1 MQRRLMLALLLAG
14 AAAAQQPPAQPP
26 ADQQILPIYE
36 RCLQLIEAGGIASPE
51 LGRAGMPL
59 AENMRMAL
67 ESLRFLGVR
76 NPQLHY
82 RFLANLRA
90 YLLLAESV
98 PKPVNFPAM
107 ARQQLAELRDNSLL
121 VEAYFL
127 SLVERLESELRS
139 PDRDNLRRY
148 RDANAALGPP
158 KPGDPRVVFLGD
170 SITDGWRLNEYFP
183 GRDFVNR
190 GIGGQITGQ
199 MLGRFYADVIA
210 LKPAAVLILAGTND
224 IARGVSP
231 EVIRNNFTM
240 MCDLADTYKI
250 KVILASILPVSDHHK
265 DVNPAFEQTKRRPL
279 PAILEMNRWIQS
291 FCEKRGYVY
300 LNYYPAL
307 AGPDGQLAPN
317 LADDGLHPNAAGYR
331 IMAPLALAAIEKALG
346 PPKPE
351 PRRRR
356 LFN

>member
-1 MQRRLMLALLLAG
+1 MLAALLG
-14 AAAAQQPPAQPP
+14 AAAAGAQEEAKPHS
-26 ADQQILPIYE
+26 DQQILPLYE
-36 RCLQLIEAGGIASPE
+36 RCLQLIEAGGVASPE

-59 AENMRMAL
+59 GENMRLAL
-67 ESLRFLGVR
+67 ESLKFLGVR
-76 NPQLHY
+76 QPQLHY

-107 ARQQLAELRDNSLL
+107 ARQQLAELRDHSLS

-127 SLVERLESELRS
+127 AQIERLENELRQ

-148 RDANAALGPP
+148 RDANRALAPP
-158 KPGDPRVVFLGD
+158 NPANPRVVFLGD

-199 MLGRFYADVIA
+199 MLGRFYADVVA
-210 LKPAAVLILAGTND
+210 LKPAAVVILAGTND

-231 EVIRNNFTM
+231 ETIQGNLTM
-240 MCDLADTYKI
+240 MCELAELHKI

-265 DVNPAFEQTKRRPL
+265 DVNPAYEQTRRRPL
-279 PAILEMNRWIQS
+279 PAILEMNRWIQN
-291 FCEKRGYVY
+291 FCEKRGCTY
-300 LNYYPAL
+300 LNYFPAM

-346 PPKPE
+346 PAKPAE
-351 PRRRR
+351 RRRR
-356 LFN
+356 LF

>member
-1 MQRRLMLALLLAG
+1 MWKSLILAALLAVPAG
-14 AAAAQQPPAQPP
+14 AQDEARPPT
-26 ADQQILPIYE
+26 DQQILPLYE
-36 RCLQLIEAGGIASPE
+36 RCLQLIEAGGVASPE

-67 ESLRFLGVR
+67 ESLKFLGVR
-76 NPQLHY
+76 QPQLHY
-82 RFLANLRA
+82 RILANLRA

-98 PKPVNFPAM
+98 PKPLHFPAM
-107 ARQQLAELRDNSLL
+107 ARQQLAELRDHSLRI
-121 VEAYFL
+121 EAYFL
-127 SLVERLESELRS
+127 AQIERLENDLRQ

-148 RDANAALGPP
+148 RDANRALGPP
-158 KPGDPRVVFLGD
+158 NPANPRVVFLGD

-210 LKPAAVLILAGTND
+210 LKPAAVVILAGTND
-224 IARGVSP
+224 IARGVAP
-231 EVIRNNFTM
+231 ETIQNNLMM
-240 MCDLADTYKI
+240 MCDLAGAHKI
-250 KVILASILPVSDHHK
+250 QVILSSILPVSDHHK
-265 DVNPAFEQTKRRPL
+265 DVNPAYEQTKRRPL

-291 FCEKRGYVY
+291 LCEKRGYVY

-346 PPKPE
+346 PAKPAE
-351 PRRRR
+351 RRRR
-356 LFN
+356 LF

>member
-1 MQRRLMLALLLAG
+1 MWRSIILTALL
-14 AAAAQQPPAQPP
+14 AAAAGAQEEAKPPT
-26 ADQQILPIYE
+26 DQQILPLYE
-36 RCLQLIEAGGIASPE
+36 RCLQLIEAGGVASPE

-67 ESLRFLGVR
+67 ESLKFLGVR
-76 NPQLHY
+76 QPQLHY

-90 YLLLAESV
+90 YLLVAESV
-98 PKPVNFPAM
+98 PKPASFPAM
-107 ARQQLAELRDNSLL
+107 ARQQLAELRDHSLSI
-121 VEAYFL
+121 EAYFTAQM
-127 SLVERLESELRS
+127 ERLENELRQ

-148 RDANAALGPP
+148 REANISLGPP
-158 KPGDPRVVFLGD
+158 SPANPRVVFLGD

-199 MLGRFYADVIA
+199 MLGRFYADAVA
-210 LKPAAVLILAGTND
+210 LKPAAVVILAGTND
-224 IARGVSP
+224 IARGVSA
-231 EVIRNNFTM
+231 EAIQNNLTM
-240 MCDLADTYKI
+240 MCELADAHKI

-265 DVNPAFEQTKRRPL
+265 DVNPAYEQSRRRPL

-291 FCEKRGYVY
+291 LCEKRGYVY
-300 LNYYPAL
+300 LNYYPAM

-317 LADDGLHPNAAGYR
+317 LSDDGLHPNAAGYR

-346 PPKPE
+346 PAKPAE
-351 PRRRR
+351 RRRR
-356 LFN
+356 LF